1 MIIIIRLILSFF
13 EQAMSIKKSEIAC
26 ISSLSKL
33 KMEDIEIDNFTRQI
47 SDILEMIQQLEKINT
62 DDIEPM
68 AHPLNM
74 SQRLRMDLVT
84 EENQR
89 DLYQE
94 NAVEFEQGFYKVPK
108 VID

>member
-1 MIIIIRLILSFF
+1 
-13 EQAMSIKKSEIAC
+13 MSIKKSEIAY

-33 KMEDIEIDNFTRQI
+33 KMEDIEIDKFTRQI

-74 SQRLRMDLVT
+74 SQRLRMDVVT

>member
-1 MIIIIRLILSFF
+1 
-13 EQAMSIKKSEIAC
+13 MSIKKTDIAY

-47 SDILEMIQQLEKINT
+47 SDILEMIQQLEKVNT

-74 SQRLRMDLVT
+74 KQRLRKDSVT

-89 DLYQE
+89 ELYKE
-94 NAVEFEQGFYKVPK
+94 NAAEFEEGFYKVPK

>member
-1 MIIIIRLILSFF
+1 
-13 EQAMSIKKSEIAC
+13 MSIKKSEIAY

-33 KMEDIEIDNFTRQI
+33 KMEDIEIENFTRQI
-47 SDILEMIQQLEKINT
+47 SDILDMIQQLEKVKT

-74 SQRLRMDLVT
+74 KQRLRMDEVT

-94 NAVEFEQGFYKVPK
+94 NAVEVEQGFYKVPK

>member
-1 MIIIIRLILSFF
+1 
-13 EQAMSIKKSEIAC
+13 MSIKKTDIAY

-47 SDILEMIQQLEKINT
+47 SDILEMIQQLEKVDT
-62 DDIEPM
+62 DGIEPM

-74 SQRLRMDLVT
+74 KQRLRMDEVT

-94 NAVEFEQGFYKVPK
+94 NAVEVEQGFYKVPK

>member
-1 MIIIIRLILSFF
+1 
-13 EQAMSIKKSEIAC
+13 MSIKKSDIAY

-47 SDILEMIQQLEKINT
+47 SDILEMIQQLEKVDT
-62 DDIEPM
+62 DAIEPM

-74 SQRLRMDLVT
+74 KQRLRMDEVT

>member
-1 MIIIIRLILSFF
+1 MT
-13 EQAMSIKKSEIAC
+13 IKKSEIAY

-33 KMEDIEIDNFTRQI
+33 KMEDAEMDNYTRQI
-47 SDILEMIQQLEKINT
+47 SDILKMIQQLEKVDT

-74 SQRLRMDLVT
+74 KQRLRVDVIT
-84 EENQR
+84 EENHR
-89 DLYQE
+89 ELYQKK
-94 NAVEFEQGFYKVPK
+94 AVEFEEGFYKVPK

>member
-1 MIIIIRLILSFF
+1 
-13 EQAMSIKKSEIAC
+13 MSIKKSEIAY

-33 KMEDIEIDNFTRQI
+33 KMEDVEMDNYTRQI
-47 SDILEMIQQLEKINT
+47 SDILKMIQQLEKVDT

>member
-1 MIIIIRLILSFF
+1 
-13 EQAMSIKKSEIAC
+13 MSIKKSEIAY

-62 DDIEPM
+62 DYIEPM

-74 SQRLRMDLVT
+74 SQRLRMDVVT

>member
-1 MIIIIRLILSFF
+1 
-13 EQAMSIKKSEIAC
+13 MSIKKSEIAY

-33 KMEDIEIDNFTRQI
+33 KMEDVEMDNYTRQI
-47 SDILEMIQQLEKINT
+47 SDILKMIQQLEKVDT

-74 SQRLRMDLVT
+74 KQRLRADVIT
-84 EENQR
+84 EENHR
-89 DLYQE
+89 DLYQD
-94 NAVEFEQGFYKVPK
+94 NAVELEEGFYKVPK

>member
-1 MIIIIRLILSFF
+1 
-13 EQAMSIKKSEIAC
+13 
-26 ISSLSKL
+26 
-33 KMEDIEIDNFTRQI
+33 MEDIEIDNFTRQI
-47 SDILEMIQQLEKINT
+47 SDILEMIQQLEKVDT
-62 DDIEPM
+62 DGIEPM

-74 SQRLRMDLVT
+74 KQRLRMDEVT

-94 NAVEFEQGFYKVPK
+94 NAVEVEQGFYKVPK

>member
-1 MIIIIRLILSFF
+1 
-13 EQAMSIKKSEIAC
+13 MSIKKSEIAY

-74 SQRLRMDLVT
+74 SQILRMDLVT

-108 VID
+108 VIDWI

>member
-1 MIIIIRLILSFF
+1 
-13 EQAMSIKKSEIAC
+13 MSIKKSEIAY

-47 SDILEMIQQLEKINT
+47 SDILEMIQQLEKVDT
-62 DDIEPM
+62 DGIEPM

-74 SQRLRMDLVT
+74 KQRLRMDEVT
-84 EENQR
+84 EESQR

-94 NAVEFEQGFYKVPK
+94 NAVEVEQGFYKVPK

>member
-1 MIIIIRLILSFF
+1 
-13 EQAMSIKKSEIAC
+13 MSIKKSEIAY

-33 KMEDIEIDNFTRQI
+33 KMEDVEMDNYTRQI
-47 SDILEMIQQLEKINT
+47 SDILKMIQQLEKVDT

-74 SQRLRMDLVT
+74 KQRLRVDVIT
-84 EENQR
+84 EENHR
-89 DLYQE
+89 DLYQN
-94 NAVEFEQGFYKVPK
+94 NAVEFEEGFYKVPK

>member
-1 MIIIIRLILSFF
+1 
-13 EQAMSIKKSEIAC
+13 MSIKKSEIAY

-33 KMEDIEIDNFTRQI
+33 KMEDSEIVNYTRQI
-47 SDILEMIQQLEKINT
+47 SDILKMIQQLEKVDT

-74 SQRLRMDLVT
+74 KQRLRADVIT
-84 EENQR
+84 EENHR
-89 DLYQE
+89 DLYQN
-94 NAVEFEQGFYKVPK
+94 NAVEFEEGFYKVPK

>member
-1 MIIIIRLILSFF
+1 
-13 EQAMSIKKSEIAC
+13 MSIKKSEIAY

-47 SDILEMIQQLEKINT
+47 SDILEMIQQLEKVDT
-62 DDIEPM
+62 DGIEPM

-74 SQRLRMDLVT
+74 KQRLRMDQVT

-94 NAVEFEQGFYKVPK
+94 NAVEVEQGFYKVPK

>member
-1 MIIIIRLILSFF
+1 
-13 EQAMSIKKSEIAC
+13 MSIKKSEIAY

>member
-1 MIIIIRLILSFF
+1 
-13 EQAMSIKKSEIAC
+13 MSIKKTDIAY

-33 KMEDIEIDNFTRQI
+33 KIEDIEIDNFTRQI

-74 SQRLRMDLVT
+74 KQRLRMDEVT

-94 NAVEFEQGFYKVPK
+94 NAVEVEQGFYKVPK

>member
-1 MIIIIRLILSFF
+1 
-13 EQAMSIKKSEIAC
+13 MSVKKSEIAY

-33 KMEDIEIDNFTRQI
+33 KMEDAEMDNYTRQI
-47 SDILEMIQQLEKINT
+47 SDILKMIQQLEKVDT

-74 SQRLRMDLVT
+74 KQRLRVDVIT
-84 EENQR
+84 EENHR
-89 DLYQE
+89 ELYQK
-94 NAVEFEQGFYKVPK
+94 NAVEFEEGFYKVPK